1 MKKNRPF
8 RTVFCR
14 KWGNNALGSGAVP
27 PGIEIPATARRAVAC
42 RKSLADE
49 FRRSV
54 EVDALRGEAV
64 DRGKG
69 RVAAHVGTQ
78 PRGAGGHVQR
88 PREGIVRTKK
98 RCERG
103 VRLQIEAR
111 QRVAAAIE
119 VCEAAQAVHV
129 ERHKAVVRAVEPFEA
144 RHRDVQP
151 RERVAPA
158 VEPFQTR
165 ELLQVG
171 ERRDAPF
178 RTLHRADTLRL
189 VARDAAVTID
199 VEFAQT
205 VGLEGLVVKCQVDV
219 SVLLVALVLGK
230 AAGRREQ

>member
-27 PGIEIPATARRAVAC
+27 PGTEIPATARQAVSC

-69 RVAAHVGTQ
+69 GVAAHVGTQ

-129 ERHKAVVRAVEPFEA
+129 ERHKAVGAYLSIP
-144 RHRDVQP
+144 
-151 RERVAPA
+151 
-158 VEPFQTR
+158 
-165 ELLQVG
+165 
-171 ERRDAPF
+171 
-178 RTLHRADTLRL
+178 TLR
-189 VARDAAVTID
+189 
-199 VEFAQT
+199 
-205 VGLEGLVVKCQVDV
+205 
-219 SVLLVALVLGK
+219 
-230 AAGRREQ
+230 